1 MTTRSF
7 LFQTPTKIFAGAGA
21 IDHLAP
27 EARALGR
34 RALLVTGR
42 KSLEATGA
50 LDGIRASLLSADLDV
65 VRFNDFD
72 GEPDIADVDR
82 ARSTMRQNNLDMVI
96 AIGGGS
102 AVDLGKAAGGL
113 AGENGPTRM
122 FQQGRAIERVGAP
135 VIACPTTSGTGAEV
149 TRNAVLTDSDN
160 DLKKSIRGDGLLP
173 RVAIVDSD
181 LTLSVPPSV
190 TAACGMD
197 AFAQAVES
205 FLSIKSFPLTN
216 ALSGRAAVLIATHL
230 PRAVRDGK
238 DRRAREAL
246 SWGSLLAGMALANAR
261 LGAVHG
267 MAHPIGAICHIPHGV
282 VCAALLPHVLE
293 INREAYEKFNA
304 LAVLLGNDPVQVT
317 RRLLADVGLT
327 DNLASH
333 SLRWQDFSRIVR
345 DSLLSGSL
353 AANPVPFDGQK
364 IERVLAAIS

>member
-1 MTTRSF
+1 VTTRSF
-7 LFQTPTKIFAGAGA
+7 LFQTPTRVFAGAGA
-21 IDHLAP
+21 IDRLAP
-27 EARALGR
+27 EARALGA

-42 KSLEATGA
+42 RSLEAAGA
-50 LDGIRASLLSADLDV
+50 LDRIRTSLTSAGLDV
-65 VRFNDFD
+65 VRFSDFD

-82 ARSTMRQNNLDMVI
+82 ARSTMRQNALDMVI

-102 AVDLGKAAGGL
+102 AIDLGKAAGGL
-113 AGENGPTRM
+113 AGENERTRV
-122 FQQGRAIERVGAP
+122 FHQGRAIERTGVP

-181 LTLSVPPSV
+181 LTLSLPPSV

-197 AFAQAVES
+197 AFTQAVES
-205 FLSIKSFPLTN
+205 FLSIKSFPLTD
-216 ALSGRAAVLIATHL
+216 ALSGRAAVLIAAHL
-230 PRAVRDGK
+230 PDALRHGQ

-267 MAHPIGAICHIPHGV
+267 MAHPLGAIYHIPHGL

-293 INREAYEKFNA
+293 INREAHEKFNA
-304 LAVLLGNDPVQVT
+304 LAALLGGDPVEVT
-317 RRLLADVGLT
+317 RRLLADVGLA

-333 SLRWQDFSRIVR
+333 SLRRQDFSRIVR
-345 DSLLSGSL
+345 DSLPSGSL
-353 AANPVPFDGQK
+353 AANPVPFDAQK
-364 IERVLAAIS
+364 IERVLAAVS